1 MELRIPEGKPEDQ
14 VERWRATIRFLERVA
29 KAEGINVAAVQ
40 LHNHPIGSR
49 ACYDGEAD
57 FDESV
62 IALCSGQDR
71 ETVLHEL
78 AHLQTQ
84 TWHKRSWAQA
94 LFRLHARWLSPRK
107 CAKADRALA
116 RDYPKARRVY
126 RAKYGKRLRVWQRR
140 EAI

>member
-14 VERWRATIRFLERVA
+14 VERWRPTIRFLERVA

-49 ACYDGEAD
+49 SCYDGEAD

-94 LFRLHARWLSPRK
+94 LFRLHERWLSPRK

>member
-1 MELRIPEGKPEDQ
+1 VELRIPEGKPEDQ
-14 VERWRATIRFLERVA
+14 VARWRPTIRFLERVA

-40 LHNHPIGSR
+40 LHNHPPGSR

-57 FDESV
+57 FDESL
-62 IALCSGQDR
+62 ITLCGGQDR

-84 TWHKRSWAQA
+84 TWHKRSWALA
-94 LFRLHARWLSPRK
+94 LVRLHERWLSPRK
-107 CAKADRALA
+107 CARADRSLA
-116 RDYPKARRVY
+116 HDYPKARRVY

-140 EAI
+140 EAM